1 MAVGHYS
8 RFDPVILQTNGTV
21 PFLSSYNSSLSQTIT
36 ATHTSSNLVTFSSG
50 LAATSFNA
58 LTLTANAVG
67 LSIGGGTSAK
77 TLTVTKTITLTA
89 ADDTSTLNIGT
100 GGTLNSAAYSATSS
114 FQAAL
119 SGTGFVKISGTTI
132 SYDNST
138 YLTSYT
144 ETSTLQNVCTR
155 GATTTTNITAASFI
169 KTSGTSSQ
177 FLKADGSSDSSV
189 YLTTLTDTLATVTG
203 RGASTSTLST
213 FSGGL
218 IAPTLDNAGSLTIGG
233 VNATTLNLG
242 TATTVQ
248 TVNIG
253 TGSGVTTIN
262 LGGAGDTVNI
272 AGTLTYVNTTDLT
285 VTDKL
290 IVLNKGGAAA
300 SGGVAGIS
308 IEENAVITGYAETIS
323 DRTGWTFK
331 APASSGTFTLDPS
344 TAAFD
349 ITLQTAVLTAN
360 RTLTLRDATGTVALT
375 SDTISGV
382 ALGNNLSSLTFA
394 TSGGAASGSTY
405 NGSGAV
411 TISPASIGAQPQLT
425 GTGFVKASG
434 TTISYDPNTYLTA
447 EVDTLATVTGRG
459 ATTTSPITSPTYNLT
474 HGAITSATLTTSA
487 TTASQV
493 LDSVAI
499 GTARTLKY
507 LISVTA
513 GSSYQCSEALIIHD
527 GTNTYMTEYAILL
540 PTGSQ
545 IATFDS
551 TISGGNVQLLVT
563 PVNAITTIKVIRTIV
578 NV

>member
-138 YLTSYT
+138 YLTAESD
-144 ETSTLQNVCTR
+144 TLQTVTTR
-155 GATTTTNITAASFI
+155 GATTTTNITAASFT
-169 KTSGTSSQ
+169 KTGGTAAQ
-177 FLKADGSSDSSV
+177 FLKANGTVDSST
-189 YLTTLTDTLATVTG
+189 YLTSFTETDTLATVTG
-203 RGASTSTLST
+203 RDASTSTLST

-218 IAPTLDNAGSLTIGG
+218 IAPTLDNTGSLTVGG

-308 IEENAVITGYAETIS
+308 IEENAVITGYAQS
-323 DRTGWTFK
+323 NSGRAGWAFK
-331 APASSGTFTLDPS
+331 APASAGTFTLAPS

-375 SDTISGV
+375 SDTISGI
-382 ALGNNLSSLTFA
+382 ALGSNLSSLTFA

-411 TISPASIGAQPQLT
+411 TISPASIGAQPQLS

-434 TTISYDPNTYLTA
+434 TTISYDTNTYLTA

-459 ATTTSPITSPTYNLT
+459 ATTTATITAPTYALT